1 MTLLKIARMGHPVL
15 LKPAEL
21 VENVADPVVQT
32 LIDDMIE
39 TMRDAGGV
47 GLAAPQVHVLKRI
60 FVYYV
65 PPTRLEEGEHSP
77 EGIQVLVNPVIEPLD
92 EEVRLRMEGCLS
104 IPGLRGWVPRY
115 ARVRYQGIDR
125 TGAPVSGIAQGFHAN
140 VIQHETDHLDGV
152 LYPMR
157 MTDLGLMGFDTE
169 ANRFLTPDIILG
181 RNEQ

>member
-15 LKPAEL
+15 LKPAEP
-21 VENVADPVVQT
+21 VENVTDQSVQT
-32 LIDDMIE
+32 LIDDMIA
-39 TMRDAGGV
+39 TMHDAGGV
-47 GLAAPQVHVLKRI
+47 GLAAPQVHVSKRI

-65 PPTRLEEGEHSP
+65 PQSRLEEGERAP
-77 EGIQVLVNPVIEPLD
+77 DGIQVLVNPVIEPVD

-125 TGAPVSGIAQGFHAN
+125 TGAPVSGIAKGFHAN
-140 VIQHETDHLDGV
+140 VIQHEGDHLDGV

-169 ANRFLTPDIILG
+169 AGRFLTPDMILG
-181 RNEQ
+181 RDE